1 VPQKLRPREQSNRFG
16 YSSLDTC
23 DLWALVLRIGSAQK
37 SVFELSRE
45 LAPLVENSISSAQS
59 TNEFSSLVDKQIR
72 PGSVQKH
79 AILGMYELLLR
90 QKTENIPSLRYTT
103 PAALVELFRHLRT
116 KQQEYVY
123 GVYLSPRL
131 QIVHTEL
138 LTKGTTDSVLID
150 ARDVL
155 YFGIKFRSRQ
165 FVLIHNHPS
174 GDPKPSSEDIE
185 QTKRI
190 VSAAELLTMKL
201 IDHIIIAKE
210 GYFSFHEFTS
220 VL

>member
-1 VPQKLRPREQSNRFG
+1 
-16 YSSLDTC
+16 
-23 DLWALVLRIGSAQK
+23 
-37 SVFELSRE
+37 
-45 LAPLVENSISSAQS
+45 
-59 TNEFSSLVDKQIR
+59 
-72 PGSVQKH
+72 
-79 AILGMYELLLR
+79 M
-90 QKTENIPSLRYTT
+90 
-103 PAALVELFRHLRT
+103 ELFRHLRT

>member
-1 VPQKLRPREQSNRFG
+1 VPQKLKPRELSNRFG
-16 YSSLDTC
+16 YSSLDTG
-23 DLWALVLRIGSAQK
+23 DLLALVLRVGSAKK
-37 SVFELSRE
+37 SVFTLAKELV
-45 LAPLVENSISSAQS
+45 PLVEDSIASKQNTHSFGSLIEKQLQLGSA
-59 TNEFSSLVDKQIR
+59 
-72 PGSVQKH
+72 QKH

-103 PAALVELFRHLRT
+103 PAALVELFRHLQN

-123 GVYLSPRL
+123 GVYLSPRMH
-131 QIVHTEL
+131 IVHTEL

-165 FVLIHNHPS
+165 VVLIHNHPS
-174 GDPKPSSEDIE
+174 GDPKPSNEDIE

-210 GYFSFHEFTS
+210 GYFSFHESTS